1 MRKKLVVDVPDDVF
15 EVELHHPSGVVED
28 VEVDGVD
35 DDDDDY
41 EDGEDDGEE

>member
-15 EVELHHPSGVVED
+15 EVELRHPSGVIED

-35 DDDDDY
+35 EDEEDDEDEDDDD
-41 EDGEDDGEE
+41 E

>member
-15 EVELHHPSGVVED
+15 EVELHHPSGVIED

-35 DDDDDY
+35 DDYDD
-41 EDGEDDGEE
+41 EEDDGDD